1 MPNRSSETFS
11 ETGKIWRCLVF
22 DLRRI
27 WRAPKP
33 EWNTFSTRNQMHNSS
48 CLCCVVA
55 TSSAAPLPDC
65 DSQPVVRQ
73 GKDISN
79 ICPLLSSTSLS
90 GICTGSSLSTS
101 FPAAGCASRLFS
113 TTCPTGWRAESKG
126 VLTWTLDTS
135 RAIWKSEFGGNLQW
149 WRWGDWAGDYPRAPG
164 GSLAKEAQGHY
175 GLDKKIWNRW
185 RKGLKFNF
193 VVSSFS
199 LQSTALTKILNLST
213 NMIF

>member
-1 MPNRSSETFS
+1 MPNRSSETFL

-33 EWNTFSTRNQMHNSS
+33 EWNTFSTRNQMHSSS

-65 DSQPVVRQ
+65 DSQPVVREGQ
-73 GKDISN
+73 DISD
-79 ICPLLSSTSLS
+79 ICPLPSSTSLS
-90 GICTGSSLSTS
+90 GNYTGSSLSTS
-101 FPAAGCASRLFS
+101 CPTAGCASRLFS
-113 TTCPTGWRAESKG
+113 TTCPTGWGAESKG
-126 VLTWTLDTS
+126 LLTWTVDTS
-135 RAIWKSEFGGNLQW
+135 RAIWKTEFGGNLQW

-164 GSLAKEAQGHY
+164 GSLAREAQELY

-185 RKGLKFNF
+185 SKGLKFNF
-193 VVSSFS
+193 VVSRPQVS
-199 LQSTALTKILNLST
+199 LCNQLLWLKLLTS
-213 NMIF
+213 MIF